1 MKFRPFGRG
10 PTTPRIGDEN
20 DHHGYYPLSYPIIAY
35 PPTVTFSKNLNGSS
49 GSRLLNSTRSLAVSP
64 YLWKPQKTR
73 VKQMRD
79 FKPENIA
86 QITLKIKEQ
95 WVPMVATLKACLF
108 PPTNGPS
115 FKVFHG
121 QGTFHHV
128 EPSDF
133 GLRFFS

>member
-1 MKFRPFGRG
+1 
-10 PTTPRIGDEN
+10 
-20 DHHGYYPLSYPIIAY
+20 
-35 PPTVTFSKNLNGSS
+35 
-49 GSRLLNSTRSLAVSP
+49 
-64 YLWKPQKTR
+64 
-73 VKQMRD
+73 MRD

-133 GLRFFS
+133 GLRFFRENGTKLVGGFNPPEKYDRQNGNLPQIGVKIKNI